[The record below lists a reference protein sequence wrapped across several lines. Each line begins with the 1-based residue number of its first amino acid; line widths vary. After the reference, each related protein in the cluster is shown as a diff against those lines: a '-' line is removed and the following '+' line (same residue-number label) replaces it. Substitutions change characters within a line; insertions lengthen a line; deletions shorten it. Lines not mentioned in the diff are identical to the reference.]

1 MPTYVEYLRSNYAS
15 CYFDLTN
22 WIYRTSD
29 KLEIVFKMKAA
40 PNSRNNWPLLC
51 ATDFNGFSNGALY
64 VQWNLWNGRECLNI
78 RHGGTYS
85 GDSNFSYNSPYDYT
99 NYYRF
104 TMDGSSFTLSKGAT
118 LEEFESIVTATIGYT
133 DDTDTLSIKILDSS
147 KPADMEIYSIKA
159 YRAGL
164 LIHDYAPTTD
174 GLYDKVTETA
184 ISSTGTGWTPGPELP
199 PPVPPTPPVGDL
211 EITLQYSAS
220 ESNKVTK
227 DLTEIATYTGTL
239 RQATSIINPVF
250 TVYCDLVD
258 VVNANYLT
266 VPDFGRSYFIN
277 NIRSIREGLVEF
289 TCHVDVLSSFK
300 EELLSNNAIINRS
313 ERNWNLYINDGSLK
327 VKQNPLIT
335 TQGFPN
341 SFGTDYSFILVI
353 AG

>member
-22 WIYRTSD
+22 WVYRQSD
-29 KLEIVFKMKAA
+29 KIEIIFRHHGA
-40 PNSRNNWPLLC
+40 PNSRTDWPYLC
-51 ATDFNGFSNGALY
+51 ATHLNGATNADLA
-64 VQWNLWNGRECLNI
+64 VNWNLWSNRTALNI
-78 RHGGTYS
+78 RHGGYYS
-85 GDSNFSYNSPYDYT
+85 GDSNYSYNTPYDYE
-99 NYYRF
+99 NYYKF
-104 TMDGSSFTLSKGAT
+104 TGDGNHFSLGKSPTLDDFTDVFTAT
-118 LEEFESIVTATIGYT
+118 LGHNFDA
-133 DDTDTLSIKILDSS
+133 DTLSVKIFNPAY
-147 KPADMEIYSIKA
+147 PADIEL
-159 YRAGL
+159 YRVVATRGGTI
-164 LIHDYAPTTD
+164 IHDYRPTTT
-174 GLYDKVTETA
+174 GLYDVITNTE
-184 ISSTGTGWTPGPELP
+184 IESTGTGWVPGPELP
-199 PPVPPTPPVGDL
+199 PPPPGNLD
-211 EITLQYSAS
+211 IILQYTAS

-239 RQATSIINPVF
+239 RQATSIIDPVF
-250 TVYCDLVD
+250 IVACDLVD

-266 VPDFGRSYFIN
+266 VQDFGRSYFIN